1 MKMKWFD
8 LTFFQSFFE
17 IVFDRPRLT
26 KTHLLSG
33 EDICFGIYLVRLDVL
48 LQDLKQEIWNRNDTD
63 GAFCFW
69 WSDNDFCIMF
79 GIICVILDSV

>member
-17 IVFDRPRLT
+17 IIFDRSWLA

-48 LQDLKQEIWNRNDTD
+48 LQNFKQEIRNRNITD
-63 GAFCFW
+63 GAFCFGW
-69 WSDNDFCIMF
+69 RDNDFRIMF
-79 GIICVILDSV
+79 